1 MATGSTASTF
11 QTVLG
16 IAKEPQPATGAP
28 VAATAFIPV
37 KKLEPENKPVH
48 LYDESWKGSMVDVT
62 DVQAGVQSAELA
74 LGGNVYADTV
84 GWFVAAMLGDVVTT
98 GASAPFT
105 HTMALL
111 NSGNGQPTS
120 YTLTDADPLSTRQYA
135 SSRVNELTLKWD
147 AAELLTWEGKAIG
160 WTGATTTAPTTS
172 FSTLPPVP
180 AWALTAT
187 IGGVAAPN
195 VKSVEVSFKR
205 DGSEPIFTAQNS
217 QNPYEVHVGALAV
230 SAKISF
236 VAKDEQPLIDFLAN
250 TTQALVLNYAT
261 GAGASA
267 VQLQITMTRWNY
279 GDVKKDKGNSWIEY
293 AAGGRAIGNVT
304 DIGASGGYSP
314 CKVVV
319 KNALPASTYV

>member
-37 KKLEPENKPVH
+37 KKLEPENKPVK
-48 LYDESWKGSMVDVT
+48 LYDESWRGSMVDVT
-62 DVQAGVQSAELA
+62 DVQAGVQSAEIA

-84 GWFVAAMLGDVVTT
+84 GWWLAAMLGDVATS

-135 SSRVNELTLKWD
+135 SSRFSELTLKWD
-147 AAELLTWEGKAIG
+147 AAELLTWEAKAIG
-160 WTGATTTAPTTS
+160 WTGATASAPTAS
-172 FSTLPPVP
+172 YSTLPPV
-180 AWALTAT
+180 ASWALTAT

-205 DGSEPIFTAQNS
+205 DNSEPIFTAQNT
-217 QNPYEVHVGALAV
+217 QNPYEVHVGPIAV
-230 SAKISF
+230 ECKLQF

-261 GAGASA
+261 GAGSSA

-279 GDVKKDKGNSWIEY
+279 NEVKKDKGNSWIEFS
-293 AAGGRAIGNVT
+293 AGGKAIGNVT
-304 DIGASGGYSP
+304 DAGVSGGYSP

>member
-1 MATGSTASTF
+1 VSTGSTASTY

-37 KKLEPENKPVH
+37 KKLEPDNKPVK
-48 LYDESWKGSMVDVT
+48 LYDESWKGSMVEIT
-62 DVQAGVQSAELA
+62 GVQAGVQSAELS

-84 GWFVAAMLGDVVTT
+84 GWFLAGMLGDVATT

-120 YTLTDADPLSTRQYA
+120 YTLTDTDPLSTRQYA
-135 SSRVNELTLKWD
+135 SCRFSELTLKWD

-160 WTGATTTAPTTS
+160 WTGATASAPTSS
-172 FSTLPPVP
+172 FSTIPPVP

-195 VKSVEVSFKR
+195 VKSVEDPCIGDCS
-205 DGSEPIFTAQNS
+205 
-217 QNPYEVHVGALAV
+217 VGGVTTTPTGGVGGVLAMTGA
-230 SAKISF
+230 SIAM
-236 VAKDEQPLIDFLAN
+236 LI
-250 TTQALVLNYAT
+250 ALVLALLA
-261 GAGASA
+261 AGAYLVRESY
-267 VQLQITMTRWNY
+267 RR
-279 GDVKKDKGNSWIEY
+279 KH
-293 AAGGRAIGNVT
+293 
-304 DIGASGGYSP
+304 P
-314 CKVVV
+314 VV
-319 KNALPASTYV
+319 PTE

>member
-1 MATGSTASTF
+1 VSTGSTASTY

-16 IAKEPQPATGAP
+16 IAKETQPATGAP

-37 KKLEPENKPVH
+37 KKLEPDNKPVK
-48 LYDESWKGSMVDVT
+48 LYDESWKGSMVEIT
-62 DVQAGVQSAELA
+62 GVQAGVQSAELS

-84 GWFVAAMLGDVVTT
+84 GWFLAGMLGDVATT

-120 YTLTDADPLSTRQYA
+120 YTLTDTDPLSTRQYA
-135 SSRVNELTLKWD
+135 SCRFSELTLKWD

-160 WTGATTTAPTTS
+160 WTGATASAPTSS

-187 IGGVAAPN
+187 IGGVSAPN
-195 VKSVEVSFKR
+195 VKSVELAFKR
-205 DGSEPIFTAQNS
+205 SNSEAIFTAQNS
-217 QNPYEVHVGALAV
+217 QNPYEVHVGPITLEP
-230 SAKISF
+230 KIQF
-236 VAKDEQPLIDFLAN
+236 IAKDEQPLTDFLNN
-250 TTQALVLNYAT
+250 TTQPLVLNYAT

-267 VQLQITMTRWNY
+267 VQLQVTMTGWNY
-279 GDVKKDKGNSWIEY
+279 DEVKKDKGNSWIEF
-293 AAGGRAIGNVT
+293 AAGGKAIGNVT
-304 DIGASGGYSP
+304 DAGVSGGYSP
-314 CKVVV
+314 CKVIV